1 MQSNIIGL
9 HHVTAMSGHP
19 QRNVDFYHGV
29 LGLRLVKVSVNQ
41 DDPDTYHLFYG
52 DGKGSPGSAMTFFP
66 WMNMRAGYV
75 GARQVGVTA
84 FSVPKT
90 GIPYWQLRLEEAGF
104 HPSLEERFGEPTLMF
119 ADPDGILLEIVGTP
133 DDPRPAW
140 ADSPVPQEFGIHG
153 FHHVELWT
161 KDPAPTG
168 DFLTQVFRTSVAS
181 HEGDRTRHFF
191 GTGAPGQIVDIVHL
205 PERPNGLMG
214 VGTVHHVA
222 FRTPT
227 PENELIVREAVEA
240 NGLRPTEVI
249 DRFWFKSVYFREP
262 GGVLF
267 ELATDAPGFDVDEH
281 AEKLGEKLI
290 LPPWLEARRSLLEKS
305 LVHFELPNGVSFPI

>member
-1 MQSNIIGL
+1 M
-9 HHVTAMSGHP
+9 TAMSSHP

-52 DGKGSPGSAMTFFP
+52 DGKGTPGSAITFFP
-66 WMNMRAGYV
+66 WMNMRPGYV

-90 GIPYWQLRLEEAGF
+90 SIPFWKTRLEEAGL
-104 HPSLEERFGEPTLMF
+104 HPQQEERFGDPVLLF
-119 ADPDGILLEIVGTP
+119 SDPDSLLLEIVGTTN
-133 DDPRPAW
+133 DPRPAW
-140 ADSPVPQEFGIHG
+140 AESHVPQEHGIHG
-153 FHHVELWT
+153 FHRVDLWE
-161 KDPAPTG
+161 KEVGPTRE
-168 DFLTQVFRTSVAS
+168 FLTNVFKATQA
-181 HEGDRTRHFF
+181 EQDGDRTRFVF
-191 GTGAPGQIVDIVHL
+191 GDGLPGQVVDVIEL
-205 PERPNGLMG
+205 PGRPSGHMG

-227 PENELIVREAVEA
+227 PENEIATREAVVA
-240 NGLRPTEVI
+240 SGLQPTEVI

-267 ELATDAPGFDVDEH
+267 ELATDTPGFDVDEH

-305 LVHFELPNGVSFPI
+305 LVHFELPNGVSFPV